1 MPTFEEQL
9 AKASSALE
17 ENISLPVLG
26 GDLLVFEGQFTLNS
40 GEKECVVSGRVFY
53 SFCEKIV
60 LLFEGKTV
68 INNSLDWLGKNAVIN
83 AGDNLLGDA
92 LIIQIQGERIKGFVN
107 HLENTHFSFCEHFRW
122 YYLNAPKIIGDNVK
136 RGRTI
141 SMDRLTF
148 HAGDYQIL
156 YENVKGYQEQKSHR
170 EVSHICELSRQDGKP
185 IAFEAALDEIQLFSR
200 FVSFFAGCQHAPFF
214 INGVNEGDVQYQFHA
229 NGLDDSLISVS
240 TWKPFLHDKDLVAL
254 WPLFRAKRYKSDDQ
268 YDVLNTLVHWYLQA
282 NMNKGL
288 LEGAYIL
295 AFACLDLASCEIVGK
310 ELSNQEVV
318 ADFFK
323 RLNLTMPITAEVLSS
338 MRNQL
343 VHYKKSNRRKYN
355 SLSFGDKV
363 MRLESVLQILEL
375 AILYWL
381 GYEGHF
387 SSRTESKWKGDAIKL
402 VPWSVKRC

>member
-1 MPTFEEQL
+1 MLTFEDQL
-9 AKASSALE
+9 AITPSALE
-17 ENISLPVLG
+17 EYVSLPALG
-26 GDLLVFEGQFTLNS
+26 GDLHIFEGQFTLNS
-40 GEKECVVSGRVFY
+40 GGKECIVSGKVVY

-107 HLENTHFSFCEHFRW
+107 HFENTQFSSCEHFRW
-122 YYLNAPKIIGDNVK
+122 CYLNAPKIIGDDVK

-141 SMDRLTF
+141 SVDRLTF

-295 AFACLDLASCEIVGK
+295 AFAGLDLASLEIVKK
-310 ELSNQEVV
+310 ELSNRQVV
-318 ADFFK
+318 EDFFK
-323 RLNLTMPITAEVLSS
+323 RLNLEMSITPEELSD

-343 VHYKKSNRRKYN
+343 VHYKISNRRKYN
-355 SLSFGDKV
+355 CLSFEEKYH
-363 MRLESVLQILEL
+363 RLESILQILEL

-381 GYEGHF
+381 GYEGHYTNRF
-387 SSRTESKWKGDAIKL
+387 GSKWRGAAVEV
-402 VPWSVKRC
+402 VPWKK